1 MKVQPVAQTQVGHVL
16 HDFLSTYTD
25 ACENFRTNTA
35 RHLHPQAERVHMQG
49 VLLAIDSMGEKFSM
63 VRNTSLRLKQHTGSH
78 WKPQMASKVVALK
91 TVSTL

>member
-1 MKVQPVAQTQVGHVL
+1 LESRSWGKRIGAAARDQPATQT
-16 HDFLSTYTD
+16 
-25 ACENFRTNTA
+25 
-35 RHLHPQAERVHMQG
+35 QAERVHMQG
-49 VLLAIDSMGEKFSM
+49 VLLAIDSMGEKISM

>member
-1 MKVQPVAQTQVGHVL
+1 
-16 HDFLSTYTD
+16 
-25 ACENFRTNTA
+25 
-35 RHLHPQAERVHMQG
+35 MQG
-49 VLLAIDSMGEKFSM
+49 VLLAIDSMGEKISM